1 MVGERTVVRLR
12 TGPVEAV
19 PVETM
24 EAFVLRVLPQAYRL
38 AAIMLR
44 DPVKPDSPARSE
56 AKCGAASAK
65 P

>member
-1 MVGERTVVRLR
+1 
-12 TGPVEAV
+12 
-19 PVETM
+19 M

>member
-1 MVGERTVVRLR
+1 
-12 TGPVEAV
+12 
-19 PVETM
+19 
-24 EAFVLRVLPQAYRL
+24 
-38 AAIMLR
+38 MLR